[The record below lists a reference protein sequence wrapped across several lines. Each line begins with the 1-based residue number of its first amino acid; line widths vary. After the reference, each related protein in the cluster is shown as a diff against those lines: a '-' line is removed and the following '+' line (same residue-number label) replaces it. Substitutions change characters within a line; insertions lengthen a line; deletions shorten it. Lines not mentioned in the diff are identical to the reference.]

1 MRLLG
6 AILAGGA
13 SRRFGSDKALAE
25 IDGKPMLA
33 HVAERLSGQCE
44 ALVVVGHDWPGLVRV
59 DDRPLPNLGPLGGL
73 AGALAY
79 GAAQGFDAV
88 LTSGCDLPGLPADVG
103 SRLGYPNAIVQG
115 QPTIGLW
122 ACELAEPIAKWL
134 VDGGDRSIR
143 AWAAEAGARRVDL
156 GEALDNINTRADLS
170 AFLR

>member
-13 SRRFGSDKALAE
+13 SRRFGSDKALAQ

-33 HVAERLSGQCE
+33 HVAERLSGQCDG
-44 ALVVVGHDWPGLVRV
+44 LIVVGHDWPGIVRV
-59 DDRPLPNLGPLGGL
+59 DDCPLPNLGPLGGL

-88 LTSGCDLPGLPADVG
+88 LTSGCDLPGLPVDLR
-103 SRLGYPNAIVQG
+103 SRLGSPNAIVQG
-115 QPTIGLW
+115 QPTVGLW

-134 VDGGDRSIR
+134 GSGADRSIR
-143 AWAAEAGARRVDL
+143 AWAIETGARRVDL
-156 GEALDNINTRADLS
+156 GETLDNINTRADLS
-170 AFLR
+170 AFSR